1 MIPKAFSSFVN
12 HLLQQQSWAR
22 LRLAAHAGRRIQLRS
37 PPVFPQLPLLVLE
50 TGLISVDA
58 TAADADLLV
67 SLQPRAI
74 PLLLVHHPD
83 ALKHVELSGNAALA
97 SVVQELVARLEWDVE
112 EDLSRIV
119 GDIAAHRIATAG
131 RDFLGWQ
138 REAFQRTAENLA
150 EYLTEEDPVLLRRTE
165 FDRFTRDLGI
175 LGKELD
181 RLEQR
186 FSALMKSASG
196 TGS

>member
-150 EYLTEEDPVLLRRTE
+150 EYLTEEDPALLRRTE

>member
-186 FSALMKSASG
+186 FSALMKSTSG